1 MAGYYTKIYPL
12 CNLKAAPAGGH
23 LPKNAGDRLRMSNSR
38 AGLTFPRTW
47 FSYPKQGLDTPF

>member
-1 MAGYYTKIYPL
+1 
-12 CNLKAAPAGGH
+12 
-23 LPKNAGDRLRMSNSR
+23 MSHSR